1 MSQLQK
7 WVPVRK
13 MCHSQKNEQSQKN
26 VSQIE
31 NTSVR
36 KIGHNYKNKHNWKN
50 VSQLEQLVTDRKVGD
65 SQKNEHSWK
74 MCHSKKN
81 ESQLEIYTP

>member
-1 MSQLQK
+1 M
-7 WVPVRK
+7 
-13 MCHSQKNEQSQKN
+13 
-26 VSQIE
+26 SQIE

-74 MCHSKKN
+74 MCHSKKKM
-81 ESQLEIYTP
+81 SHS

>member
-1 MSQLQK
+1 MITK
-7 WVPVRK
+7 INTVGK
-13 MCHSQKNEQSQKN
+13 MC
-26 VSQIE
+26 
-31 NTSVR
+31 
-36 KIGHNYKNKHNWKN
+36 
-50 VSQLEQLVTDRKVGD
+50 QLEKLVTDRKVGD